1 MRRLVRETGQI
12 IKFNMKNLIL
22 FEVIYRLVTAPIY
35 LRLMDLGIKAVLKL
49 NGYSFITLGNL
60 GKVLLHPGTILILLG
75 LSLIGVLIIT
85 VEIGSLITTF
95 SGAAYYLRLPWTEIL
110 SGGVHKLIDE
120 IRRKNFAILLI
131 ALANYLLINLYLIY
145 RVFTHVKPLNFMMQ
159 TILEEPV
166 TRMFLVIVLVLC
178 VTGCAPVMF
187 VWYGCMVEQK
197 SLRDSCVRSRELLKG
212 HMIPSVILMGGGNLV
227 TLLLMII
234 MYLIC
239 VLGAALFVV
248 LVVDKKL
255 EFAFLLAACDRIEL
269 VLLFLFS
276 GIVGIVNFAS
286 LTVLYYQYS
295 SRLKRDP
302 RWDFDF
308 TGQKVLKKKY
318 ALLSGVFMG
327 VVSLVC
333 MFDVAWNGSA
343 ITQAVV
349 TEIGIT
355 AHRGSSKTAPENTM
369 AAIAAAVEELADYV
383 EIAVQESSDGYL
395 VLCHDTSLKR
405 VAGIKKNVSDLT
417 YSQLME
423 LDVGSW
429 FSPGFKGE
437 KIPSLEEVMEY
448 AKGKINLNIEIKNAG
463 SSSQMPEKVLNLI
476 EDYGMEEQCVVTS
489 TALRYLQRI
498 KELNPDIKTGYII
511 SAAYGR
517 YYEEDSVDFISL
529 RSSFATERLVTL
541 AHEAGKEIHAWTV
554 NSKSEMERVKAL
566 GVDNIITDYPVRAR
580 ELIYGEEAT
589 ETLLGYLRLIL
600 R

>member
-1 MRRLVRETGQI
+1 MWRFVRETGQI

-22 FEVIYRLVTAPIY
+22 FEVIYRLATAPIY
-35 LRLMDLGIKAVLKL
+35 LRLMDLGVKAVLKL

-60 GKVLLHPGTILILLG
+60 GKILLNPGTILILLCI
-75 LSLIGVLIIT
+75 SLIGVLILT
-85 VEIGSLITTF
+85 VEIGSLLTAF
-95 SGAAYYLRLPWTEIL
+95 SGSAYYLKLPWTEIL

-120 IRRKNFAILLI
+120 MRRRNFAILLM
-131 ALANYLLINLYLIY
+131 ALANYILINLYLIY

-166 TRMFLVIVLVLC
+166 SRMFLVVGLVLC
-178 VTGCAPVMF
+178 MVGAVPVMF
-187 VWYGCMVEQK
+187 VWYGCMIEQK
-197 SLRDSCVRSRELLKG
+197 SLRDSCIRSRTLIKG
-212 HMIPSVILMGGGNLV
+212 HVIQSLILMCGGNLV
-227 TLLLMII
+227 TILLMVIT
-234 MYLIC
+234 YLVC
-239 VLGAALFVV
+239 VLAAALIVV
-248 LVVDKKL
+248 LMVDKKL

-276 GIVGIVNFAS
+276 SIVGIVNYAS

-318 ALLSGVFMG
+318 ALAAGVLMG
-327 VVSLVC
+327 AVSLAC
-333 MFDVAWNGSA
+333 MVDVAWNGSV
-343 ITQAVV
+343 ITKAVI

-355 AHRGSSKTAPENTM
+355 AHRGSSKSAPENTM
-369 AAIAAAVEELADYV
+369 AAIVAAVEELADYV
-383 EIAVQESSDGYL
+383 EIDVQESRDGYL
-395 VLCHDTSLKR
+395 VLCHDSNLKR
-405 VAGIKKNVSDLT
+405 VAGIKRNVSELT
-417 YSQLME
+417 YDQLME

-429 FSPGFKGE
+429 FSPQFEGE
-437 KIPSLEEVMEY
+437 KIPTLDEVMAY
-448 AKGKINLNIEIKNAG
+448 SKGKISLNIEIKNEG
-463 SSSQMPEKVLNLI
+463 SGSCMPEMVLRLI
-476 EDYGMEEQCVVTS
+476 EEYGMEEQCVVTS
-489 TALRYLQRI
+489 TALRYLERI

-517 YYEEDSVDFISL
+517 YYEEDSIDIISL
-529 RSSFATERLVTL
+529 RSSFVTERLVTL

-580 ELIYGEEAT
+580 ELIYGEEAA